1 MHICKAKLQKL
12 LDFRDAVAANCLQK
26 SNKLC
31 GKEKLKRPEM
41 TNQPIN
47 TGVPEQLEFWE
58 KQKVYYWKNC
68 TNWGPISFISFGN
81 IL

>member
-31 GKEKLKRPEM
+31 GKEKLKRLEM

-47 TGVPEQLEFWE
+47 TGFPEQFEFQG
-58 KQKVYYWKNC
+58 KQKVYYWKNGSNQG
-68 TNWGPISFISFGN
+68 TT
-81 IL
+81 

>member
-1 MHICKAKLQKL
+1 MHICKAKLETV

-31 GKEKLKRPEM
+31 GKEKLKRLEM

-47 TGVPEQLEFWE
+47 TGVP
-58 KQKVYYWKNC
+58 
-68 TNWGPISFISFGN
+68 G
-81 IL
+81 